1 MKKFLKTLIL
11 ATMIAVLAACGG
23 QEENN
28 NNAEVN
34 QNQVTEENNNE
45 ETENETEE
53 LTAQKVIAKASEASQ
68 EMKGMHYIME
78 TSQQI
83 GITDGEESETMD
95 QDMSMETKM
104 TFDPMTMH
112 MDGLI
117 KSGDTEMK
125 MENYYVDGIMY
136 TKSDP
141 NPWIAVEGMGLEEMQ
156 AQLQGQDP
164 AEMMDQ
170 FNEMIEEISAEEG
183 GEDAFTME
191 EQDDVYVITM
201 DLDEEASDKLMEI
214 VKKQSEATFEQLEQA
229 GLPNV
234 MDDMKIKSIKQV
246 LHIDKESFVQK
257 KIDQQMEME
266 MTIEEAVMNINQDM
280 TTDFQGEVTEEI
292 TVPAEIVE
300 EAEVISADEL
310 QGAQEQ

>member
-1 MKKFLKTLIL
+1 MKKFLMTLIL
-11 ATMIAVLAACGG
+11 AAMIAALAACGG

-28 NNAEVN
+28 NNTEDN

-45 ETENETEE
+45 AAENETEE
-53 LTAQKVIAKASEASQ
+53 LTAQEVISKASEAAQ
-68 EMKGMHYIME
+68 EMKGMHYIMD

-104 TFDPMTMH
+104 TLDPMTMH

-117 KSGDTEMK
+117 KSNDTEMK
-125 MENYYVDGIMY
+125 MENYYVDGLMY

-141 NPWIAVEGMGLEEMQ
+141 NPWIAVEGMDLEEMQ

-170 FNEMIEEISAEEG
+170 FNEMIEEISAEDG

-214 VKKQSEATFEQLEQA
+214 VKKQSEATFEQLEKS

-234 MDDMKIKSIKQV
+234 MEDMKIKSIKQV

-280 TTDFQGEVTEEI
+280 TMDFQGEVTEEI
-292 TVPAEIVE
+292 TVPEEIVE